1 MESERIPAGAQRNPV
16 KPRNLKRDS
25 LGSRHCIHVLEDL
38 WPESHSQILSMVVRR
53 VKRTCGTPTHPL
65 APIPI
70 PDSYTISCSLSFPH
84 PILYHH
90 NGAGPPSSR
99 ALIWVSDGAWLS
111 TTRPSQ
117 KAWNRAVA
125 YPLSSAHAQRPWV
138 RLGMMFSDARKALVD
153 LFPCIKRWGG
163 SICIF
168 HQFSKQC
175 VFRYINLFYTKLDAF
190 YKFSWCIVKYIL
202 KKIQNGIW
210 NTQNASD
217 SKVFN
222 FIIWI
227 NNEKIILINKCY
239 SMTLFNSYTLL
250 WLLSLLSSLGFPHA
264 HHLPFFAKYS

>member
-125 YPLSSAHAQRPWV
+125 YSLSSAYAQRPWV
-138 RLGMMFSDARKALVD
+138 RLGMMFSDARQALVD
-153 LFPCIKRWGG
+153 LFPWIKRWGG
-163 SICIF
+163 LHLYLPSIQQTVCFSLHKLILYKTRRFLQIF
-168 HQFSKQC
+168 LMYCQIYFKE
-175 VFRYINLFYTKLDAF
+175 
-190 YKFSWCIVKYIL
+190 
-202 KKIQNGIW
+202 
-210 NTQNASD
+210 D
-217 SKVFN
+217 SKWN
-222 FIIWI
+222 L
-227 NNEKIILINKCY
+227 KHSKC
-239 SMTLFNSYTLL
+239 F
-250 WLLSLLSSLGFPHA
+250 WL
-264 HHLPFFAKYS
+264 